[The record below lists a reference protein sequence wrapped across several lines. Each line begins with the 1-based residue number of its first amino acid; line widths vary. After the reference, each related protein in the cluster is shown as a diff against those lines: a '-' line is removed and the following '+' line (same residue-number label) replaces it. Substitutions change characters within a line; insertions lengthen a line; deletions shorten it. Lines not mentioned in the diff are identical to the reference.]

1 MGAGDEESFRLL
13 YRRHAPAMFAL
24 ALRLTSRRADAEDAL
39 QEAWLRAASALA
51 SFGWRSSLRTW
62 LCGVVV
68 NCVREQR
75 RGAPSTAEAVEER
88 VETGIEGA
96 LDIQAA
102 LRSLAP
108 GYREVIVLHDVM
120 GFTHEEIGELL
131 GIEAGTSKSQ
141 LFRARGALRA
151 RLGPGRVAGGS
162 RS

>member
-1 MGAGDEESFRLL
+1 
-13 YRRHAPAMFAL
+13 MFGL
-24 ALRLTSRRADAEDAL
+24 ALRLTTRRADAEDAL

-62 LCGVVV
+62 LCGFVV

-75 RGAPSTAEAVEER
+75 RSESPTADAVEGSFEA
-88 VETGIEGA
+88 GIEGS
-96 LDIQAA
+96 LDVQAA
-102 LRSLAP
+102 LCSIAP

-120 GFTHEEIGELL
+120 GFTHEEVGALL